1 MNKQSYITNLKR
13 ELGPLKQ
20 STKLEI
26 LADIEEH
33 FQNGKASGKTEEQ
46 VAQELGSVNDLAA
59 QYVFQAEENEKVG
72 LSPNAIGRSVLAAIG
87 LFLLDILI
95 MIPIIASLFAVVISL
110 WTIPISLLA
119 ASIGLII
126 LPLLSFV
133 TYVIPFWICLI
144 IAISLTAL
152 AVAISIGLVYV
163 TKYFFMMVASYARAH
178 YKIIKGGLKNE

>member
-1 MNKQSYITNLKR
+1 
-13 ELGPLKQ
+13 
-20 STKLEI
+20 
-26 LADIEEH
+26 
-33 FQNGKASGKTEEQ
+33 
-46 VAQELGSVNDLAA
+46 
-59 QYVFQAEENEKVG
+59 
-72 LSPNAIGRSVLAAIG
+72 
-87 LFLLDILI
+87 